1 MPKLAK
7 ILEQSSSTR
16 QVSVY
21 RSFFFSD
28 HCMYKT
34 KFNGFH
40 VAVGLCS
47 NRSQRT
53 SKCGKNISDTC
64 LPAARVPLPFYHN
77 HFDVICDLLLNRST
91 ATLVHVGRVTS
102 FPSSLSYPSR
112 DPGCV
117 PHDLGKGQIHVKC
130 EILMSL
136 YIASTGQWKVQS
148 VYSGPLKMI

>member
-1 MPKLAK
+1 MIIVSLLRETCCFEKCFRTLFCFEQQKTSKTLRSNCTQVRWRKKKKQRRQVYITWDLKNAYKLAK

-53 SKCGKNISDTC
+53 SKCGKNISDTLAC
-64 LPAARVPLPFYHN
+64 GSCA
-77 HFDVICDLLLNRST
+77 
-91 ATLVHVGRVTS
+91 TS
-102 FPSSLSYPSR
+102 FLPQSFWCHLWSITEQIQGNPSTCR
-112 DPGCV
+112 
-117 PHDLGKGQIHVKC
+117 
-130 EILMSL
+130 
-136 YIASTGQWKVQS
+136 
-148 VYSGPLKMI
+148 

>member
-53 SKCGKNISDTC
+53 SKCGKNISDTLAC
-64 LPAARVPLPFYHN
+64 GSCATSF
-77 HFDVICDLLLNRST
+77 FTTFWIVICDLLLNRST
-91 ATLVHVGRVTS
+91 ATLVHVGRVTL
-102 FPSSLSYPSR
+102 FPSWLSPTHQETLVVSPMIWGR
-112 DPGCV
+112 
-117 PHDLGKGQIHVKC
+117 GKYTLSVRFLC
-130 EILMSL
+130 L
-136 YIASTGQWKVQS
+136 YT
-148 VYSGPLKMI
+148 

>member
-40 VAVGLCS
+40 VAVCVVIDHREHQ
-47 NRSQRT
+47 NVVKT
-53 SKCGKNISDTC
+53 SVTH
-64 LPAARVPLPFYHN
+64 LPAACVPLLFLP
-77 HFDVICDLLLNRST
+77 HFELSSVIYYSE
-91 ATLVHVGRVTS
+91 
-102 FPSSLSYPSR
+102 
-112 DPGCV
+112 
-117 PHDLGKGQIHVKC
+117 QIHGNP
-130 EILMSL
+130 
-136 YIASTGQWKVQS
+136 STCR
-148 VYSGPLKMI
+148 

>member
-40 VAVGLCS
+40 VTVCVVIAI
-47 NRSQRT
+47 T
-53 SKCGKNISDTC
+53 ENI
-64 LPAARVPLPFYHN
+64 
-77 HFDVICDLLLNRST
+77 
-91 ATLVHVGRVTS
+91 
-102 FPSSLSYPSR
+102 
-112 DPGCV
+112 
-117 PHDLGKGQIHVKC
+117 
-130 EILMSL
+130 
-136 YIASTGQWKVQS
+136 
-148 VYSGPLKMI
+148 KMW

>member
-40 VAVGLCS
+40 VAVCVVIAI
-47 NRSQRT
+47 T
-53 SKCGKNISDTC
+53 ENI
-64 LPAARVPLPFYHN
+64 
-77 HFDVICDLLLNRST
+77 
-91 ATLVHVGRVTS
+91 
-102 FPSSLSYPSR
+102 
-112 DPGCV
+112 
-117 PHDLGKGQIHVKC
+117 
-130 EILMSL
+130 
-136 YIASTGQWKVQS
+136 
-148 VYSGPLKMI
+148 KMW